1 MAFTYFFFSNSGS
14 VEVLGTE
21 GWVKMI
27 KFGFLPFVSWS
38 LYFFSGLEYRAART
52 LVLLGHFFVLLQCQW
67 HKLWLRDISRV
78 AYPVSYLVFKY
89 STSGDFWVASGSL
102 CQYFYIFI
110 CIHVVFYLFGIF
122 GFWFFGFFLLG
133 STGLFPQSSVSDLNL
148 LYGSLNPLLL
158 ILSAGNIKSRIFL
171 SLCIKLLQIVGFHHQ
186 TSDVFFL
193 WINSP
198 NSLKF
203 TV

>member
-122 GFWFFGFFLLG
+122 GFWFFGFFFVG
-133 STGLFPQSSVSDLNL
+133 FYGAFPPVLSVWLKPSLRQFKSLAAYLICWKHKEQNISFSLHQAFTNCRLSSSDIWRL
-148 LYGSLNPLLL
+148 
-158 ILSAGNIKSRIFL
+158 L
-171 SLCIKLLQIVGFHHQ
+171 SLDQQ
-186 TSDVFFL
+186 S
-193 WINSP
+193 
-198 NSLKF
+198 
-203 TV
+203 